1 MSTVHQT
8 KEKQNIIIEK
18 KIGRG
23 SYAIVYKGKIKSTG
37 QVCAIKVIDLSQRNI
52 NLRHIKREIKLMESM
67 DHPNIVK
74 LYEAYRI
81 KNHLYLVMEY
91 CDRGDLEKEI
101 ETRSHFDESSAKKI
115 FFQIVSALKYM
126 HGKSLIHRDIKP
138 QNILLCSP
146 KCKTKKR
153 EKQKNNKNEEKNNFE
168 DDLIVKIADFGL
180 AREAPNNAVDLKY
193 TKCGTP
199 LYMAPEILGGKNYS
213 PKVDIWSSGAV
224 LYQMLT
230 GKAPFIAFDI
240 NDLKQQY
247 FEYDLNKKS
256 QTFPKNI
263 KISRKAKHYINSM
276 LQINPINRISFENFV
291 NHEFLKGALIVEK
304 KIKME
309 DENQTFNITN
319 DNDQDDYKNKNKN
332 KNINENKNEN
342 EKLKQIKLTQ
352 ELKNFLKVL
361 RTLKPKTLT
370 YQLYQM
376 QSRINAVK
384 IFADQISEDDQSK
397 GLVLYIKISK
407 FLLLYIEKVNSFILK
422 FDFEENQKRAICEQ
436 MSALKR
442 LSNTCYE
449 NVKNKG
455 NIVKLMNALKFVDM
469 KVISPRKLI
478 YERAF
483 HLLIQLKHHENFIF
497 FKKNEQSFQSV
508 KYLFEFLLL
517 DEDFNSR
524 DLLTIYKLYLEIPS
538 TENKLMSEN
547 SLVLKCVL
555 EGHNGWVTSIATTPE
570 NPNMFVTSSR
580 DKTLLV
586 WNINEEQVSGYQEDY
601 AYPVKSLHGHSHFVE
616 DVTISSDGM
625 FALSGS
631 WDKTLR
637 LWDLTTGKCTQQ
649 FIGHTGD
656 VLSVTFSAENRQILS
671 SSRDK
676 TVRLWNTLGKC
687 KYVIEDKSSHNDWVS
702 SVRFSPLLKSTTF
715 VSSSWDKTVKMW
727 NLNGCK
733 LEKNLYGHTEQVN
746 CVEMSPDGSLCAS
759 GGKDGKA
766 ILWDLEKQA
775 GLKVLDVGE
784 EVNALSFSPNRF
796 WLATASRNGIKI
808 WQLQK
813 DYLLAELNDTFK
825 VGKKGIKPRPISL
838 AWSHDGNT
846 LFVGYTDNKI
856 RVWAVESEDEKQQ
869 VDINIDDEEEE
880 EEEEYE
886 ENEEN

>member
-1 MSTVHQT
+1 MS
-8 KEKQNIIIEK
+8 
-18 KIGRG
+18 
-23 SYAIVYKGKIKSTG
+23 
-37 QVCAIKVIDLSQRNI
+37 
-52 NLRHIKREIKLMESM
+52 
-67 DHPNIVK
+67 
-74 LYEAYRI
+74 
-81 KNHLYLVMEY
+81 
-91 CDRGDLEKEI
+91 
-101 ETRSHFDESSAKKI
+101 
-115 FFQIVSALKYM
+115 
-126 HGKSLIHRDIKP
+126 
-138 QNILLCSP
+138 
-146 KCKTKKR
+146 
-153 EKQKNNKNEEKNNFE
+153 
-168 DDLIVKIADFGL
+168 
-180 AREAPNNAVDLKY
+180 
-193 TKCGTP
+193 
-199 LYMAPEILGGKNYS
+199 
-213 PKVDIWSSGAV
+213 
-224 LYQMLT
+224 
-230 GKAPFIAFDI
+230 
-240 NDLKQQY
+240 
-247 FEYDLNKKS
+247 
-256 QTFPKNI
+256 
-263 KISRKAKHYINSM
+263 
-276 LQINPINRISFENFV
+276 
-291 NHEFLKGALIVEK
+291 
-304 KIKME
+304 
-309 DENQTFNITN
+309 
-319 DNDQDDYKNKNKN
+319 
-332 KNINENKNEN
+332 
-342 EKLKQIKLTQ
+342 
-352 ELKNFLKVL
+352 
-361 RTLKPKTLT
+361 
-370 YQLYQM
+370 
-376 QSRINAVK
+376 
-384 IFADQISEDDQSK
+384 
-397 GLVLYIKISK
+397 
-407 FLLLYIEKVNSFILK
+407 
-422 FDFEENQKRAICEQ
+422 
-436 MSALKR
+436 
-442 LSNTCYE
+442 
-449 NVKNKG
+449 
-455 NIVKLMNALKFVDM
+455 
-469 KVISPRKLI
+469 
-478 YERAF
+478 
-483 HLLIQLKHHENFIF
+483 
-497 FKKNEQSFQSV
+497 
-508 KYLFEFLLL
+508 
-517 DEDFNSR
+517 
-524 DLLTIYKLYLEIPS
+524 
-538 TENKLMSEN
+538 SEN
-547 SLVLKCVL
+547 SLILKCVL

-601 AYPVKSLHGHSHFVE
+601 AFPVKSLHGHSHFVE

-808 WQLQK
+808 WQLQQ

-869 VDINIDDEEEE
+869 VDIDIDDDEEEE
-880 EEEEYE
+880 DNENEEEYE
-886 ENEEN
+886 N